1 MEKKQQQLIGDYPNE
16 KWKLAMMYSPHLS
29 RKSALRLLNAYIHRA
44 KGLLPALEATGY
56 SRSARHFTPKQLALV
71 LEHLGEPFC
80 DEESKA

>member
-1 MEKKQQQLIGDYPNE
+1 MDKKVIQLIGDYPKE
-16 KWKLAMMYSPHLS
+16 KWRLAMLYAPGVC

-71 LEHLGEPFC
+71 LMYLGEPYGT
-80 DEESKA
+80 EG